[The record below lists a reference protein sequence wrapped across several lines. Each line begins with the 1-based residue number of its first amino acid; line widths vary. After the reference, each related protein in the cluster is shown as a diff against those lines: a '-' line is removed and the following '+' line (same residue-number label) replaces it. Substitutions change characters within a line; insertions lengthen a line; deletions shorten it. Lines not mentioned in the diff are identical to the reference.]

1 MRNPHNAV
9 LSALGL
15 GLLASLNVLAATPYY
30 NPSNPASSTGKT
42 TGYELYKT
50 IGCPGRGLLE
60 DPCAGSIEAKAVV
73 LIAAPVAKAAPID
86 SDGDGVPDAIDQC
99 PDTPAGARVD
109 ARGCELDSDH
119 DGVVDRLDQCPDT
132 PAGATVDARGCEL
145 DSDHDGVVDRL
156 DQCPDTPAGAT
167 VDARGCELD
176 SDHDGVVDRLDQC
189 PDTVAGAK
197 VDARGCEL
205 DSDGDG
211 VVDRLDLCLDTP
223 VGVRVDASGCPLPKT
238 LKLEGVRF
246 DNDSDVLR
254 HESDAILDEATATLK
269 RYPEFKVEV
278 AGYTDSR
285 GSSEH
290 NLDLSSRRAKAVMDY
305 FIAHGISADR
315 LSAKGYGDAN
325 PIANNYL
332 EEGRMKNRRVD
343 LRPLN

>member
-1 MRNPHNAV
+1 MRNPRNAV

-15 GLLASLNVLAATPYY
+15 GLLASLNVLAETPYY

-42 TGYELYKT
+42 TGYDLYKT

-60 DPCAGSIEAKAVV
+60 APCAGSVEAKVAVPV
-73 LIAAPVAKAAPID
+73 AAPVVKAAPID
-86 SDGDGVPDAIDQC
+86 SDDDGVPDAIDQC
-99 PDTPAGARVD
+99 PNTPAGAK
-109 ARGCELDSDH
+109 
-119 DGVVDRLDQCPDT
+119 
-132 PAGATVDARGCEL
+132 
-145 DSDHDGVVDRL
+145 
-156 DQCPDTPAGAT
+156 

-197 VDARGCEL
+197 VDGRGCEL

-211 VVDRLDLCLDTP
+211 IVDRLDLCPNTP
-223 VGVRVDASGCPLPKT
+223 AGVRVDASGCPLPKT

-254 HESDAILDEATATLK
+254 HESDVILDEATATLK

-285 GSSEH
+285 GSSVH
-290 NLDLSSRRAKAVMDY
+290 NLDLSGRRAKAVMDY

-315 LSAKGYGDAN
+315 LRAKGYGDAD

>member
-99 PDTPAGARVD
+99 PDTPAGAR
-109 ARGCELDSDH
+109 
-119 DGVVDRLDQCPDT
+119 
-132 PAGATVDARGCEL
+132 
-145 DSDHDGVVDRL
+145 
-156 DQCPDTPAGAT
+156 

>member
-1 MRNPHNAV
+1 M
-9 LSALGL
+9 
-15 GLLASLNVLAATPYY
+15 
-30 NPSNPASSTGKT
+30 
-42 TGYELYKT
+42 
-50 IGCPGRGLLE
+50 
-60 DPCAGSIEAKAVV
+60 
-73 LIAAPVAKAAPID
+73 
-86 SDGDGVPDAIDQC
+86 
-99 PDTPAGARVD
+99 D

-132 PAGATVDARGCEL
+132 VAGAK
-145 DSDHDGVVDRL
+145 
-156 DQCPDTPAGAT
+156 

-211 VVDRLDLCLDTP
+211 IVDRLDQCPNTP
-223 VGVRVDASGCPLPKT
+223 AGVRVDATGCPLPKT

-254 HESDAILDEATATLK
+254 HESDVILDEATATLK

-285 GSSEH
+285 GGSAH

-305 FIAHGISADR
+305 FIAHGIAADR
-315 LSAKGYGDAN
+315 LSAKGYGEAN
-325 PIANNYL
+325 PVANNYL

>member
-1 MRNPHNAV
+1 MRNPRNAV
-9 LSALGL
+9 LSGLGL
-15 GLLASLNVLAATPYY
+15 GLLASLNVLAETPYY

-42 TGYELYKT
+42 TGYDLYKT

-60 DPCAGSIEAKAVV
+60 APCAGSVEAKVAVPV
-73 LIAAPVAKAAPID
+73 AAPVVKAAPID
-86 SDGDGVPDAIDQC
+86 SDDDGVPDAIDQC
-99 PDTPAGARVD
+99 PNTP
-109 ARGCELDSDH
+109 
-119 DGVVDRLDQCPDT
+119 
-132 PAGATVDARGCEL
+132 
-145 DSDHDGVVDRL
+145 
-156 DQCPDTPAGAT
+156 
-167 VDARGCELD
+167 
-176 SDHDGVVDRLDQC
+176 
-189 PDTVAGAK
+189 AGAK

-211 VVDRLDLCLDTP
+211 IVDRLDQCPNTP
-223 VGVRVDASGCPLPKT
+223 AGVRVDATGCPLPKT

-254 HESDAILDEATATLK
+254 HESDVILDEATATLK

-285 GSSEH
+285 GGSAH

-305 FIAHGISADR
+305 FIAHGIAADR
-315 LSAKGYGDAN
+315 LSAKGYGEAN
-325 PIANNYL
+325 PVANNYL

>member
-1 MRNPHNAV
+1 MRNPRNAV
-9 LSALGL
+9 LSGLGL
-15 GLLASLNVLAATPYY
+15 GLLASLNVLAETPYY

-42 TGYELYKT
+42 TGYDLYKT

-60 DPCAGSIEAKAVV
+60 APCAGSVEAKVAVPV
-73 LIAAPVAKAAPID
+73 AAPVVKAAPID
-86 SDGDGVPDAIDQC
+86 SDDDGVPDAIDQC
-99 PDTPAGARVD
+99 PNTPAGAK
-109 ARGCELDSDH
+109 
-119 DGVVDRLDQCPDT
+119 
-132 PAGATVDARGCEL
+132 
-145 DSDHDGVVDRL
+145 
-156 DQCPDTPAGAT
+156 

-211 VVDRLDLCLDTP
+211 IVDRLDQCPNTP
-223 VGVRVDASGCPLPKT
+223 AGVRVDATGCPLPKT

-254 HESDAILDEATATLK
+254 HESDVILDEATATLK

-285 GSSEH
+285 GGSAH

-305 FIAHGISADR
+305 FIAHGIAADR
-315 LSAKGYGDAN
+315 LSAKGYGEAN
-325 PIANNYL
+325 PVANNYL

>member
-1 MRNPHNAV
+1 MRNPRNAV

-15 GLLASLNVLAATPYY
+15 GLLASLNVLAETPYY

-60 DPCAGSIEAKAVV
+60 DPCAGPIEAKVAV

-86 SDGDGVPDAIDQC
+86 SDGDGVPDAVDQC

-119 DGVVDRLDQCPDT
+119 DGVVDRIDQCPDT
-132 PAGATVDARGCEL
+132 V
-145 DSDHDGVVDRL
+145 
-156 DQCPDTPAGAT
+156 AGAT

-197 VDARGCEL
+197 VDGRGCEL

-211 VVDRLDLCLDTP
+211 IVDRLDLCPNTP
-223 VGVRVDASGCPLPKT
+223 AGVRVDASGCPLPKT

-269 RYPEFKVEV
+269 RYPEFRVEV

-285 GSSEH
+285 GSSVH
-290 NLDLSSRRAKAVMDY
+290 NLDLSGRRAKAVMDY

-315 LSAKGYGDAN
+315 LRAKGYGDAD

>member
-1 MRNPHNAV
+1 MRNPRNAV

-15 GLLASLNVLAATPYY
+15 GLLASLNVLAETPYY

-60 DPCAGSIEAKAVV
+60 DPCAGPIEAKVAV

-86 SDGDGVPDAIDQC
+86 SDGDGVPDAVDQC

-119 DGVVDRLDQCPDT
+119 DGVVDRIDQCPDT
-132 PAGATVDARGCEL
+132 VAGAR
-145 DSDHDGVVDRL
+145 
-156 DQCPDTPAGAT
+156 

-197 VDARGCEL
+197 VDGRGCEL

-211 VVDRLDLCLDTP
+211 IVDRLDLCPNTP
-223 VGVRVDASGCPLPKT
+223 AGVRVDASGCPLPKT

-269 RYPEFKVEV
+269 RYPEFRVEV

-285 GSSEH
+285 GSGVH

-315 LSAKGYGDAN
+315 LRAKGYGDAD

>member
-1 MRNPHNAV
+1 MRNPRNAV

-15 GLLASLNVLAATPYY
+15 GLLASLNVLAETPYY

-60 DPCAGSIEAKAVV
+60 DPCAGPIEAKVAV

-86 SDGDGVPDAIDQC
+86 SDGDGVPDAVDQC

-132 PAGATVDARGCEL
+132 VAGAR
-145 DSDHDGVVDRL
+145 
-156 DQCPDTPAGAT
+156 

-197 VDARGCEL
+197 VDGRGCEL

-211 VVDRLDLCLDTP
+211 IVDRLDLCPNTP
-223 VGVRVDASGCPLPKT
+223 AGVRVDASGCPLPKT

-269 RYPEFKVEV
+269 RYPEFRVEV

-285 GSSEH
+285 GSGVH

-315 LSAKGYGDAN
+315 LRAKGYGDAD

>member
-1 MRNPHNAV
+1 MRNPRNAV

-15 GLLASLNVLAATPYY
+15 GLLASLNVLAETPYY

-60 DPCAGSIEAKAVV
+60 DPCAGPIEAKVAV

-86 SDGDGVPDAIDQC
+86 SDGDGVPDAVDQC

-119 DGVVDRLDQCPDT
+119 DGVVDRIDQGPDT
-132 PAGATVDARGCEL
+132 VAGAR
-145 DSDHDGVVDRL
+145 
-156 DQCPDTPAGAT
+156 

-197 VDARGCEL
+197 VDGRGCEL

-211 VVDRLDLCLDTP
+211 IVDRLDLCPNTP
-223 VGVRVDASGCPLPKT
+223 AGVRVDASGCPLPKT

-269 RYPEFKVEV
+269 RYPEFRVEV

-285 GSSEH
+285 GSGVH

-315 LSAKGYGDAN
+315 LRAKGYGDAD

>member
-1 MRNPHNAV
+1 MRNPRNAV
-9 LSALGL
+9 LSGLGL
-15 GLLASLNVLAATPYY
+15 GLLASLNVLAETPYY

-42 TGYELYKT
+42 TGYDLYKT

-60 DPCAGSIEAKAVV
+60 APCAGSVEAKVAVPV
-73 LIAAPVAKAAPID
+73 AAPVVKAAPID
-86 SDGDGVPDAIDQC
+86 SDDDGVPDAIDQC
-99 PDTPAGARVD
+99 PNTPAGAK
-109 ARGCELDSDH
+109 
-119 DGVVDRLDQCPDT
+119 
-132 PAGATVDARGCEL
+132 
-145 DSDHDGVVDRL
+145 
-156 DQCPDTPAGAT
+156 

-205 DSDGDG
+205 DSDHDG
-211 VVDRLDLCLDTP
+211 VVDRLDQCPDSVAGAKVDARGCELDSDGDGIVDRLDQCPNTP
-223 VGVRVDASGCPLPKT
+223 AGVRVDATGCPLPKT

-254 HESDAILDEATATLK
+254 HESDVILDEATATLK

-285 GSSEH
+285 GGSAH

-305 FIAHGISADR
+305 FIAHGIAADR
-315 LSAKGYGDAN
+315 LSAKGYGEAN
-325 PIANNYL
+325 PVANNYL